1 VRQSKAGRARRKKV
15 KEGWGDGKGQVR
27 ETWRGRGEA
36 RRGKESTFPAVERDL
51 DAGALQVALEGG
63 VLREGR
69 QQLVH
74 LEEGSGG

>member
-1 VRQSKAGRARRKKV
+1 MVRARS
-15 KEGWGDGKGQVR
+15 GGCGKGEV
-27 ETWRGRGEA
+27 
-36 RRGKESTFPAVERDL
+36 RRGKEGSTFPAVERDL